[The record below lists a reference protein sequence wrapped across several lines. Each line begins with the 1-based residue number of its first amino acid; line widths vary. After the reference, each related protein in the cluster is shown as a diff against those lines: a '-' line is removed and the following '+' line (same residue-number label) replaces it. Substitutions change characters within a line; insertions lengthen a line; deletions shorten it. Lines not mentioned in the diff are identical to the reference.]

1 MDVIINNPPAP
12 QLPIPLPAQLPA
24 QGYGQVQATGYG
36 YGPMPYGQYQGQHGP
51 GFLLPLLL
59 IGAFV
64 LFARRRLGR
73 RFMAG
78 GPGSHGGGPDLA
90 RSDLAR
96 SDLARS
102 DMARSDM
109 AQEMREKFRRGRD
122 RFVNDSAQHIARER
136 YARGEIDAD
145 EYEALRR
152 TLSGEF
158 RPDRPTD
165 KPAQGSDL
173 KL

>member
-1 MDVIINNPPAP
+1 MDVIINNAPAA

-36 YGPMPYGQYQGQHGP
+36 YGPMPYGQNRDHNGP

-64 LFARRRLGR
+64 LFARRRFGR
-73 RFMAG
+73 RFMAA
-78 GPGSHGGGPDLA
+78 GPGSHGGG
-90 RSDLAR
+90 SDL
-96 SDLARS
+96 
-102 DMARSDM
+102 
-109 AQEMREKFRRGRD
+109 AQEMRETFRQGRD

-136 YARGEIDAD
+136 YARGEINAD

-152 TLSGEF
+152 TLGGEL
-158 RPDRPTD
+158 RPDRPTPE
-165 KPAQGSDL
+165 KPAPDGDL